1 MKKINETM
9 KFLKQL
15 SLFFLVVTSF
25 VFIGC
30 TNEEPDTTGPTIAI
44 TNIPDNKEFK
54 FGEDLLMNFE
64 FTDQTG
70 VYEYAYEIYAKNFV
84 PNSFVVNQR
93 LIDLKGYYTKIEQKE
108 TVILPAKSQSENYY
122 EGDYIIEVKASDINQ
137 RVSTYYKPIRIV
149 YPVTE

>member
-1 MKKINETM
+1 M

-25 VFIGC
+25 VFTGC

-54 FGEDLLMNFE
+54 FGDDLVMSFE
-64 FTDQTG
+64 FTDEIGFQIFS
-70 VYEYAYEIYAKNFV
+70 YEIYSKDFV
-84 PNSFVVNQR
+84 SNSFIVNES
-93 LIDLKGYYTKIEQKE
+93 LVDLKTFYTYIKLDKS
-108 TVILPAKSQSENYY
+108 VILPAKSETENYY
-122 EGDYIIEVKASDINQ
+122 EGDYIIKIKAIDLNQ
-137 RVSTYYKPIRIV
+137 NVSIYYKPIRIV